1 VARLAADGRLV
12 AALRDDGFA
21 GPRYDRFARRLMEY
35 GWPIML
41 AWTHSGEI
49 FRQSRLAGRPI
60 RMRHVTDWSQDDRYL
75 LATETV
81 LAGLEL
87 FRTYG
92 LVGRRWQEA
101 GGANLTTY
109 YVGACV
115 RSFRP
120 VYEQWFRDWSQ
131 SMAMGNV
138 SLEDEPAYG
147 NLPDEG
153 AVDPDQAAVIQDQ
166 VRHALAAL
174 SDQQL
179 RNGLVRRAL
188 GYTQREAA
196 ASVGLSEKAMER
208 RLSRSRHKLRTLGLD
223 EQSGGQ

>member
-1 VARLAADGRLV
+1 MD
-12 AALRDDGFA
+12 
-21 GPRYDRFARRLMEY
+21 Y

-60 RMRHVTDWSQDDRYL
+60 HVRHGDDWNQDDRDL

-92 LVGRRWQEA
+92 LVGRRCQEE
-101 GGANLTTY
+101 GGASLTTY

-120 VYEQWFRDWSQ
+120 VYEQWFRDRSQ
-131 SMAMGNV
+131 STTTGNI
-138 SLEDEPAYG
+138 SLEDEPAHVD
-147 NLPDEG
+147 LAHEG
-153 AVDPDQAAVIQDQ
+153 AVAPDQSAVIQDQ
-166 VRHALAAL
+166 VRRALAAL

-179 RNGLVRRAL
+179 RMGLVRRAL

-208 RLSRSRHKLRTLGLD
+208 RLSRSRHRLRTLGLD
-223 EQSGGQ
+223 ERAGGQ

>member
-1 VARLAADGRLV
+1 
-12 AALRDDGFA
+12 
-21 GPRYDRFARRLMEY
+21 
-35 GWPIML
+35 ML
-41 AWTHSGEI
+41 AWTYSGEI

-60 RMRHVTDWSQDDRYL
+60 RVRHVADWSQDDRYL

-101 GGANLTTY
+101 GGASLTTY

-115 RSFRP
+115 QSFRP
-120 VYEQWFRDWSQ
+120 VYEQWFRDQSP
-131 SMAMGNV
+131 SMAMGNGL
-138 SLEDEPAYG
+138 LEEGPAYG
-147 NLPDEG
+147 DRADEG

-166 VRHALAAL
+166 VRRALAAL

-208 RLSRSRHKLRTLGLD
+208 RLSRSRHKLRTLGFD
-223 EQSGGQ
+223 EQGRGQ

>member
-1 VARLAADGRLV
+1 
-12 AALRDDGFA
+12 
-21 GPRYDRFARRLMEY
+21 
-35 GWPIML
+35 ML
-41 AWTHSGEI
+41 AWTHNGEI
-49 FRQSRLAGRPI
+49 FRQSKLAGRPI
-60 RMRHVTDWSQDDRYL
+60 RVRHVLDWSQDDRYV

-101 GGANLTTY
+101 GGASLTTY
-109 YVGACV
+109 YMGACV

-120 VYEQWFRDWSQ
+120 VYEQWFRDQSQ
-131 SMAMGNV
+131 STVMGNV
-138 SLEDEPAYG
+138 SLEDELTYLDLA
-147 NLPDEG
+147 DEE
-153 AVDPDQAAVIQDQ
+153 AIDPHRAAAIQDQ
-166 VRHALAAL
+166 VRRALAAL

-208 RLSRSRHKLRTLGLD
+208 RLSRIRHKLRTLGLD
-223 EQSGGQ
+223 DQAGGQ